1 MKKLLLTSLLA
12 TALLTGVAMA
22 EPPGPPPH
30 GPHGPGGMGPGP
42 GGPGGPGGEHHRAQM
57 QQKMKEMRAQ
67 LLRREAGLDEAS
79 AQKAEKVL
87 DGFDAE
93 RQKGHRDVGEARR
106 GLAELAQSDSKDEGA
121 YKKALD
127 ALVAANRAQQDLR
140 GRELDELR
148 KVLSQRET
156 AKVILSLE
164 RMQQMMRQE
173 MKKARKAWLKAEL
186 DRMDGDDGDDPPP
199 PGPPPPPPPPPRKG
213 AQK

>member
-1 MKKLLLTSLLA
+1 MKKWLLMSLLA
-12 TALLTGVAMA
+12 TSLLTGVAMA
-22 EPPGPPPH
+22 DPGPPPH
-30 GPHGPGGMGPGP
+30 GPHGSGGMGP
-42 GGPGGPGGEHHRAQM
+42 GGPGGHGGPGGEQRRAQM
-57 QQKMKEMRAQ
+57 QQRMKEMRAQ

-87 DGFDAE
+87 DGFDAD

-106 GLAELAQSDSKDEGA
+106 GLADLAQSDSKDEGA

-127 ALVAANRAQQDLR
+127 ALIAANRAQQDLR
-140 GRELDELR
+140 SRELDELR

-156 AKVILSLE
+156 AKVLLSLE

-186 DRMDGDDGDDPPP
+186 DRMEGEDGDDPPP

-213 AQK
+213 GQK

>member
-12 TALLTGVAMA
+12 TSLLTGVALA
-22 EPPGPPPH
+22 EPPPPPPH

-42 GGPGGPGGEHHRAQM
+42 GGPGGEQHRAQM
-57 QQKMKEMRAQ
+57 QQKMKEMRGQ

-87 DGFDAE
+87 DGFDTE
-93 RQKGHRDVGEARR
+93 RQKGHHEVGEARR
-106 GLAELAQSDSKDEGA
+106 SLGELAQGDSKDEGA

-127 ALVAANRAQQDLR
+127 ALIAANRAQQDLR
-140 GRELDELR
+140 SRELDELR

-164 RMQQMMRQE
+164 RMQQVMRQE
-173 MKKARKAWLKAEL
+173 MKKVRKAWLKAEL
-186 DRMDGDDGDDPPP
+186 DRMEGDDGDEPPP
-199 PGPPPPPPPPPRKG
+199 PGPPPPPPPSPRPGKG
-213 AQK
+213 APK